1 MLNASG
7 KKKDILPAFHI
18 PAFLKPGAM
27 CQCKKKRQ
35 ERDRE
40 KEDASQEHFARVL
53 GVALAW
59 TVWAF
64 EPVALPKT
72 LQ

>member
-1 MLNASG
+1 MLNASE
-7 KKKDILPAFHI
+7 KEILPRI
-18 PAFLKPGAM
+18 PYSAFLRPGAI
-27 CQCKKKRQ
+27 CQCKEKRQ

-53 GVALAW
+53 GVTLTRA
-59 TVWAF
+59 VWAL
-64 EPVALPKT
+64 ESVALPKT